1 MNLFWK
7 NQKIKS
13 KRYCSQLDQQKV
25 ALGKKCLENR
35 KCIIFNQVNARPH
48 VSLIS
53 RQKLLQLG
61 WVVLIS
67 VHLDFFISVFTKFS
81 TWKKKNSNSLEDC
94 KSHLEQLFAQTVLG
108 RDFPGVPVVTNQPS
122 NSGGAVRSLIWE
134 LRSHLLQA
142 RVSHPQLNRSQSAAT
157 EIQHSHK

>member
-7 NQKIKS
+7 NQNIKS

-25 ALGKKCLENR
+25 TLGKKRLENR

-67 VHLDFFISVFTKFS
+67 VHKTLYIWISLFQS
-81 TWKKKNSNSLEDC
+81 LQNSLHGKKKVPIPWKTVKVTWNNYLLKQFWEGTSLV
-94 KSHLEQLFAQTVLG
+94 AQWL
-108 RDFPGVPVVTNQPS
+108 RISLPIQGVRFDP
-122 NSGGAVRSLIWE
+122 
-134 LRSHLLQA
+134 
-142 RVSHPQLNRSQSAAT
+142 
-157 EIQHSHK
+157 

>member
-81 TWKKKNSNSLEDC
+81 TWKKKIPIPWKTVKVTWNNYLLKQFWEGTSLVVQWLRI
-94 KSHLEQLFAQTVLG
+94 SLPIQ
-108 RDFPGVPVVTNQPS
+108 GVRFDP
-122 NSGGAVRSLIWE
+122 
-134 LRSHLLQA
+134 
-142 RVSHPQLNRSQSAAT
+142 
-157 EIQHSHK
+157 